1 MSNLLRDLRY
11 SFRSLRRSPGFTTI
25 AVLTLALGIG
35 TSTALFTAVDALI
48 LRPLPVH
55 DPERLVEIRGERAGF
70 GVSVLGYAEYETL
83 RDASRT
89 LTGAAATTNALV
101 TLGDADYAETLSATF
116 VSGGYFPLLGL
127 RPALGRLLAPADDRR
142 GAPTAGVV
150 LSHRLWQ
157 SRFGGDPAII
167 GATVRLNN
175 HPVTILGVMPRSFA
189 AMAITGGSDL
199 WAPLALH
206 EEVVPASGIYGPMSF
221 SLSVLG
227 RLRPGTEPDAAA
239 RELSDLARQNAETS
253 PGPIALEAIEL
264 RGLSRVP
271 ARYEGGLLRFV
282 TILGVATTLLLL
294 IAAMNVAGMLLAR
307 ATVRHREIALRAALG
322 ARRGR
327 LVRELVADGVVLSLL
342 GAAAGILLA
351 LWLTDLAQ
359 AFRWPGTVAVELVP
373 NTRVLGFALAV
384 AFATGIGLAL
394 APAWQ
399 LSRTDLTTAIKGA
412 AWGGTRGGAR
422 LRNALVP
429 AQVALAVV
437 LLGGAGLFLRALGH
451 ALSVDPGFDPAHV
464 EVATIDLHRAR
475 YDEPRGHVLYDQLLE
490 RVTRIPGVEAA
501 SLSAAVPLGPG
512 GEMIRLAPAGIDD
525 DDASFVRA
533 NVVTPDFFRALRI
546 PLLRGRAF
554 TDADRE
560 SAPRVAI
567 VNESIAREFWPGEDP
582 LGKRFR
588 QSFSAMA
595 LFAGGEQ
602 DAAEFE
608 VVGVVADGRDRSLR
622 DEAGP
627 RVYLP
632 LAQSYRAKVVLAVR
646 VAGGATFGA
655 GSGSGASRGTGV
667 GSDLARGAPLVASA
681 IHDAI
686 RTELRALDPSLPRLA
701 FAPLEELIADA
712 LVAQRIGA
720 ILTTLFGVAG
730 LLLTAVG
737 LYGVLAFTVAQR
749 TREIGV
755 RIALGAER
763 RTVIGEFLRRGGLL
777 AGIGA
782 GIGIVAAVALSRTI
796 EALLF
801 GVSAYDPVA
810 YIAVVALLFAT
821 ALLASWIPARR
832 AARVDPMVALREE

>member
-1 MSNLLRDLRY
+1 MPNFLHDLRY
-11 SFRSLRRSPGFTTI
+11 SLRSLRRSPGFTAI

-55 DPERLVEIRGERAGF
+55 DPDRLFELRGARGT
-70 GVSVLGYAEYETL
+70 LGASTLSHGEFEAL
-83 RDASRT
+83 RDGSRT
-89 LTGAAATTNALV
+89 LAGAAATVSRPV
-101 TLGDADYAETLSATF
+101 TFGDSEYAETLSATF
-116 VSGGYFPLLGL
+116 VSGDYFPLLGV

-167 GATVRLNN
+167 GTTVRLNSY
-175 HPVTILGVMPRSFA
+175 PVTILGVMPRSFA

-206 EEVVPASGIYGPMSF
+206 EEVVPASGIYGRMSF
-221 SLSVLG
+221 SLSAIG
-227 RLRPGTEPDAAA
+227 RLRPGVDPGAVA
-239 RELSDLARQNAETS
+239 RELSDLVRQNAEAS
-253 PGPIALEAIEL
+253 PAPIALEGIEL
-264 RGLSRVP
+264 RGLSRIP

-307 ATVRHREIALRAALG
+307 ATVRHREIAIRAALG
-322 ARRGR
+322 AGRGR
-327 LVRELVADGVVLSLL
+327 LVRELIADGVVLSLF
-342 GAAAGILLA
+342 GAAAGVLLA

-359 AFRWPGTVAVELVP
+359 AFRWPGPVAVELVP
-373 NTRVLGFALAV
+373 NARVLGFALV
-384 AFATGIGLAL
+384 VSLATGVGLAL

-399 LSRTDLTTAIKGA
+399 LSRADLTTAIKGGGV
-412 AWGGTRGGAR
+412 WGRQRSGTR

-437 LLGGAGLFLRALGH
+437 LLVGAGLFLRALGH
-451 ALSVDPGFDPAHV
+451 ALSVDPGFDPSGV
-464 EVATIDLHRAR
+464 EVATIDLHRER
-475 YDEPRGHVLYDQLLE
+475 YDEPRGRLLLAQILE
-490 RVTRIPGVEAA
+490 RVARIPGVEAA

-512 GEMIRLAPAGIDD
+512 DEMIRLAPIGVDD
-525 DDASFVRA
+525 DDASFVHA
-533 NVVTPDFFRALRI
+533 NVVTPDFFRTLGV

-554 TDADRE
+554 TAVDRE
-560 SAPRVAI
+560 ETPRVAI
-567 VNESIAREFWPGEDP
+567 INESMAREFWPDEDP

-595 LFAGGEQ
+595 LLTGEEQ
-602 DAAEFE
+602 EVAEFE
-608 VVGVVADGRDRSLR
+608 VVGVVADGRDKSLR

-627 RVYLP
+627 RVFLP
-632 LAQSYRAKVVLAVR
+632 LAQSYRGRVVLAVR
-646 VAGGATFGA
+646 LAAT
-655 GSGSGASRGTGV
+655 
-667 GSDLARGAPLVASA
+667 GAPDA

-686 RTELRALDPSLPRLA
+686 RTELRALDPALPRLA
-701 FAPLEELIADA
+701 FAPLEELIADE

-720 ILTTLFGVAG
+720 VLTTLFGVAG

-737 LYGVLAFTVAQR
+737 LYGVLAFIVAQR

-763 RTVIGEFLRRGGLL
+763 RTVIAEVLRRGALL

-782 GIGIVAAVALSRTI
+782 GVGIAAAAALGRTI

-801 GVSAYDPVA
+801 GVHAHDPVA
-810 YIAVVALLFAT
+810 YGAVVAILFAT
-821 ALLASWIPARR
+821 ALLASWLPARR

>member
-1 MSNLLRDLRY
+1 MPNFLHDLRY
-11 SFRSLRRSPGFTTI
+11 SLRSLRRSPGFTAI

-55 DPERLVEIRGERAGF
+55 DPDRLFELRGARGT
-70 GVSVLGYAEYETL
+70 LGASTLSHGEFEAL
-83 RDASRT
+83 RDGSRT
-89 LTGAAATTNALV
+89 LAGAAATVSRPV
-101 TLGDADYAETLSATF
+101 TFGDSEYAETLSATF
-116 VSGGYFPLLGL
+116 VSGDYFPLLGV

-167 GATVRLNN
+167 GTTVRLNSY
-175 HPVTILGVMPRSFA
+175 PVTILGVMPRSFA

-206 EEVVPASGIYGPMSF
+206 EEVVPASGIYGRMSF
-221 SLSVLG
+221 SLSAIG
-227 RLRPGTEPDAAA
+227 RLRPGVDPGAVA
-239 RELSDLARQNAETS
+239 RELSDLVRQNAEAS
-253 PGPIALEAIEL
+253 PAPIALEGIEL
-264 RGLSRVP
+264 RGLSRIP

-307 ATVRHREIALRAALG
+307 ATVRHREIAIRAALG
-322 ARRGR
+322 AGRGR
-327 LVRELVADGVVLSLL
+327 LVRELIADGVVLSLF
-342 GAAAGILLA
+342 GAAAGVLLA

-359 AFRWPGTVAVELVP
+359 AFRWPGPVAVELVP
-373 NTRVLGFALAV
+373 NARVLGFALV
-384 AFATGIGLAL
+384 VSLATGVGLAL

-399 LSRTDLTTAIKGA
+399 LSRADLTTAIKGGGV
-412 AWGGTRGGAR
+412 WGRQRSGTR

-437 LLGGAGLFLRALGH
+437 LLVGAGLFLRALGH
-451 ALSVDPGFDPAHV
+451 ALSVDPGFDPSGV
-464 EVATIDLHRAR
+464 EVATIDLHRER
-475 YDEPRGHVLYDQLLE
+475 YDEPRGRLLLAQILE
-490 RVTRIPGVEAA
+490 RVARIPGVEAA

-512 GEMIRLAPAGIDD
+512 DEMIRLAPIGVDD
-525 DDASFVRA
+525 DDASFVHA
-533 NVVTPDFFRALRI
+533 NVVTPDFFRTLGV

-554 TDADRE
+554 TAVDRE
-560 SAPRVAI
+560 ETPRVAI
-567 VNESIAREFWPGEDP
+567 INESMAREFWPDEDP

-595 LFAGGEQ
+595 LLTGEEQ
-602 DAAEFE
+602 EVAEFE
-608 VVGVVADGRDRSLR
+608 VVGVVADGRDKSLR

-627 RVYLP
+627 RVFLP
-632 LAQSYRAKVVLAVR
+632 LAQSYRGRVVLAVR
-646 VAGGATFGA
+646 LAAT
-655 GSGSGASRGTGV
+655 
-667 GSDLARGAPLVASA
+667 GAPDA

-686 RTELRALDPSLPRLA
+686 RTELRALDPALPRLA
-701 FAPLEELIADA
+701 FAPLEELIADE

-720 ILTTLFGVAG
+720 VLTTLFGVAG

-737 LYGVLAFTVAQR
+737 LYGVLAFIVAQR

-763 RTVIGEFLRRGGLL
+763 RTVIAEVLRRGALL

-782 GIGIVAAVALSRTI
+782 GVGIAAAAALGRTI

-801 GVSAYDPVA
+801 GVHAHDPVA
-810 YIAVVALLFAT
+810 
-821 ALLASWIPARR
+821 
-832 AARVDPMVALREE
+832 

>member
-1 MSNLLRDLRY
+1 MPNFLHDLRY
-11 SFRSLRRSPGFTTI
+11 SLRSLRRSPGFTAI

-55 DPERLVEIRGERAGF
+55 DPDRLFELRGARGT
-70 GVSVLGYAEYETL
+70 LGASTLSHGEFEAL
-83 RDASRT
+83 RDGSRT
-89 LTGAAATTNALV
+89 LAGAAATVSRPV
-101 TLGDADYAETLSATF
+101 TFGDSEYAETLSATF
-116 VSGGYFPLLGL
+116 VSGDYFPLLGV

-167 GATVRLNN
+167 GTTVRLNSY
-175 HPVTILGVMPRSFA
+175 PVTILGVMPRSFA

-206 EEVVPASGIYGPMSF
+206 EEVVPASGIYGRMSF
-221 SLSVLG
+221 SLSAIG
-227 RLRPGTEPDAAA
+227 RLRPGVDPGAVA
-239 RELSDLARQNAETS
+239 RELSDLVRQNAEAS
-253 PGPIALEAIEL
+253 PAPIALEGIEL
-264 RGLSRVP
+264 RGLSRIP

-307 ATVRHREIALRAALG
+307 ATVRHREIAIRAALG
-322 ARRGR
+322 AGRGR
-327 LVRELVADGVVLSLL
+327 LVRELIADGVVLSLF
-342 GAAAGILLA
+342 GAAAGVLLA

-359 AFRWPGTVAVELVP
+359 AFRWPGPVAVELVP
-373 NTRVLGFALAV
+373 NARVLGFALV
-384 AFATGIGLAL
+384 VSLATGVGLAL

-399 LSRTDLTTAIKGA
+399 LSRADLTTAIKGGGV
-412 AWGGTRGGAR
+412 WGRQRSGTR

-429 AQVALAVV
+429 AQVVLAVV
-437 LLGGAGLFLRALGH
+437 LLVGAGLFLRALGH
-451 ALSVDPGFDPAHV
+451 ALSVDPGFDPSGV
-464 EVATIDLHRAR
+464 EVATIDLHRER
-475 YDEPRGHVLYDQLLE
+475 YDEPRGRLLLAQILE
-490 RVTRIPGVEAA
+490 RVARIPGVEAA

-512 GEMIRLAPAGIDD
+512 DEMIRLAPIGVDD
-525 DDASFVRA
+525 DDASFVHA
-533 NVVTPDFFRALRI
+533 NVVTPDFFRTLGV

-554 TDADRE
+554 TAVDRE
-560 SAPRVAI
+560 ETPRVAI
-567 VNESIAREFWPGEDP
+567 INESMAREFWPDEDP

-595 LFAGGEQ
+595 LLTGEEQ
-602 DAAEFE
+602 EVAEFE
-608 VVGVVADGRDRSLR
+608 VVGVVADGRDKSLR

-627 RVYLP
+627 RVFLP
-632 LAQSYRAKVVLAVR
+632 LAQSYRGRVVLAVR
-646 VAGGATFGA
+646 LAAT
-655 GSGSGASRGTGV
+655 
-667 GSDLARGAPLVASA
+667 GAPDA

-686 RTELRALDPSLPRLA
+686 RTELRALDPALPRLA
-701 FAPLEELIADA
+701 FAPLEELIADE

-720 ILTTLFGVAG
+720 VLTTLFGVAG

-737 LYGVLAFTVAQR
+737 LYGVLAFIVAQR

-763 RTVIGEFLRRGGLL
+763 RTVIAEVLRRGALL

-782 GIGIVAAVALSRTI
+782 GVGIAAAAALGRTI

-801 GVSAYDPVA
+801 GVHAHDPVA
-810 YIAVVALLFAT
+810 YGAVVAILFAT
-821 ALLASWIPARR
+821 ALLASWLPARR